1 MRILDIA
8 RLVAAPFL
16 LLALLTPVSAA
27 STHDLAADAGSGM
40 TLATAANSASALY
53 ALEAAVNT
61 RDEDG
66 VVALFT
72 ADAHVFDGAV
82 YLGADGVRDWTRA
95 ALADDAWLELINAPD
110 VGPTSGQPLVGDW
123 AVAPVTVSR
132 VQYRELGVDPMLSTF
147 VAIIQDNHIGYL
159 SIRSDMVWRRDLQ
172 RAQAA
177 QLMPCPR
184 CIP

>member
-1 MRILDIA
+1 MRILHIT
-8 RLVAAPFL
+8 RLVAAPLL

-27 STHDLAADAGSGM
+27 NTPELDTGAGSDM
-40 TLATAANSASALY
+40 TPAGIANSASVLY
-53 ALEAAVNT
+53 ALESAVDT
-61 RDEDG
+61 RDENG

-72 ADAHVFDGAV
+72 ADAHLSDGAL

-95 ALADDAWLELINAPD
+95 ALANDAWLDLIDAPE

-123 AVAPVTVSR
+123 AVAPARLSR
-132 VQYRELGVDPMLSTF
+132 AQYRELGVDPMLATF
-147 VAIIQDNHIGYL
+147 VAIIQDGRIAYL
-159 SIRSDMVWRRDLQ
+159 SIRPDMLWRRDLQ
-172 RAQAA
+172 KAQAA

>member
-1 MRILDIA
+1 MRILHIT
-8 RLVAAPFL
+8 RLVAAPLL

-27 STHDLAADAGSGM
+27 SMHDLAADAGSAM
-40 TLATAANSASALY
+40 TPATTANSASALY
-53 ALEAAVNT
+53 ALEAAVDT

-95 ALADDAWLELINAPD
+95 ALADDAWLELIDDPA

-123 AVAPVTVSR
+123 AVAPVTFSR
-132 VQYRELGVDPMLSTF
+132 VPYRELGVDPMLATF
-147 VAIIQDNHIGYL
+147 VAIIQDSRIAYL
-159 SIRSDMVWRRDLQ
+159 SIRSDTLWRRDLQ
-172 RAQAA
+172 KAQAA